1 VQRED
6 LGDQTRE
13 LAMEE
18 RGQARLVRLRRS
30 AALHVDRIAGRRHA
44 EDRRP
49 GLEMDL
55 FDRSGDRDAERAACL
70 ARPAVRLGDER
81 PRVYP

>member
-1 VQRED
+1 MERED
-6 LGDQTRE
+6 LRDQTRE
-13 LAMEE
+13 LVVEE
-18 RGQARLVRLRRS
+18 RGQMRLVCLRRS
-30 AALHVDRIAGRRHA
+30 AALHIDRIARRRHA

-49 GLEMDL
+49 GLQVDL

-70 ARPAVRLGDER
+70 ARPVVRLGDER